1 MNPLV
6 RQHHLQLPRAPV
18 RPLLPQLHHA
28 LFQLAGRLRRTLVR
42 TSALLHHAGN
52 PLRRIAPQPLVA
64 RRPRD
69 RKLLAQR
76 AHVLLAALGTHHK
89 AYPLLVYVHRSPRH
103 PRPRPRARYLRIP
116 RSLSPPSVK
125 DVLITPCKGC
135 HETEHKIAYATS
147 WRGGWVAFCELA
159 LVPVWIRQGHIAG
172 GV

>member
-135 HETEHKIAYATS
+135 HETEHNLACALLILMLLLNLAACPVAAKPCTPRAAKIA
-147 WRGGWVAFCELA
+147 
-159 LVPVWIRQGHIAG
+159 
-172 GV
+172 